1 MKQETLAGEGVVTW
15 LNAVIHSWQKKV
27 LRKLKANNSNTKPV
41 KSKAGKP
48 GAPLHVLAGIQ
59 VD

>member
-1 MKQETLAGEGVVTW
+1 MLAGEGVVMW